1 MIPSM
6 PPSQPRTP
14 EALSACFAR
23 AVQAQQLGDRTTAEA
38 NYRLILAAVPQH
50 LDTAH
55 NLAVLL
61 GDQQRHGEA
70 LALWQSVLHAAP
82 DSVDARIE
90 TALAR
95 IRMGDA
101 AGAKRDLDRA
111 ISLAPTDDGTWRRI
125 ASGFVLLRKFPD
137 AVDAYTAALNCNPEE
152 PRNYTAFASLC
163 SHLGEYA
170 VARELAESATRL
182 APDLLWAWVEL
193 GNAQMK
199 EGHPEAAADSFRQA
213 IRVAP
218 QDPVGYCNLAITQME
233 AMHLEE
239 ARTTLDQ
246 ALALDPE
253 HPLARWN
260 RALVLLTQGRLQEA
274 WPDYEYRR
282 QSNIQGVIYR
292 PTTPQWRGEPIA
304 GQRILLLCEQ
314 GLGDSLQFIRY
325 ARLLKERGAWVAVRI
340 QAPLKPL
347 FAELA
352 EIDRLID
359 ESEAVPETDWH
370 CHLLSLPLAF
380 HTSLA
385 TIPAQTPYLRAP
397 SASALR
403 WQGRLAN
410 TAHPRVGLVW
420 AGGKR
425 QHMADAV
432 LLDAR
437 RSLELKQLLPLATV
451 PGITFV
457 SLQKDEAAAQV
468 AELAGQWPI
477 LDYSGELTDFAE
489 TAALVEQLDLVISV
503 DTAVAHLAGALGKP
517 VWLLNRWDTDWRWL
531 LGREDSPWY
540 PSLRQF
546 RQPRA
551 GDWAGAITA
560 LSRVLT
566 AWVQQ
571 R

>member
-1 MIPSM
+1 MQKNLVA
-6 PPSQPRTP
+6 SQ
-14 EALSACFAR
+14 AKLSARFSE
-23 AVQAQQLGDRTTAEA
+23 AVRAQQAGDRNKAEMA
-38 NYRLILAAVPQH
+38 YRSILAVSPNH

-55 NLAVLL
+55 NLAILL

-70 LALWQSVLHAAP
+70 LALWQSVLVSLP
-82 DSVDARIE
+82 NSVDARIE
-90 TALAR
+90 AALTR

-101 AGAKRDLDRA
+101 PGAKSDLLQA
-111 ISLAPTDDGTWRRI
+111 VALTPTDDDTWRRI
-125 ASGFVLLRKFPD
+125 ASGFVLLREFPD
-137 AVDAYTAALNCNPEE
+137 AVDAYTAALNCNPQE

-170 VARELAESATRL
+170 VARELAQSATQL

-199 EGHPEAAADSFRQA
+199 EGHLSEAATSFHQA
-213 IRVAP
+213 IRIAP
-218 QDPVGYCNLAITQME
+218 ENPVGYCNLAITQME
-233 AMHLEE
+233 AMDLEG
-239 ARTTLDQ
+239 ARNTLDQ

-253 HPLARWN
+253 HALARWN
-260 RALVLLTQGRLQEA
+260 RGLVLLTLGHLREA

-282 QSNIQGVIYR
+282 QANVQGVIYR

-325 ARLLKERGAWVAVRI
+325 ARLLKQRGAWVAVRI
-340 QAPLKPL
+340 QPPLKSL
-347 FAELA
+347 FQELP
-352 EIDRLID
+352 EIDLVID
-359 ESEAVPETDWH
+359 EQEAVPETDWH

-380 HTSLA
+380 NSGLDDL
-385 TIPAQTPYLRAP
+385 PAEVPYLHAP
-397 SASALR
+397 HPASQR
-403 WQGRLAN
+403 WQQRFADLPR
-410 TAHPRVGLVW
+410 PRVGLVW

-437 RSLELKQLLPLATV
+437 RSLHLKQLLLLATV
-451 PGITFV
+451 PGLTFV

-468 AELAGQWPI
+468 AELAGQWTI
-477 LDYSGELTDFAE
+477 HNFSSELGDFAE

-531 LGREDSPWY
+531 LGRTDSPWY
-540 PSLRQF
+540 PTLHQF
-546 RQPRA
+546 RQPRP
-551 GDWAGAITA
+551 GDWASAIDTLAVA
-560 LSRVLT
+560 L
-566 AWVQQ
+566 QQ
-571 R
+571 WANSKD